1 MDREV
6 STSLAFLH
14 HKVST
19 IFPTLKGR
27 ETILSWEDREGD
39 EVSIGTDEELVTA
52 LTEMEAP
59 VYKLKVRVGSG
70 RKEIHPG
77 VVCDG
82 CNGCVLGLR
91 YKCLHCT
98 DYDLC
103 SRCQDK
109 GLHSH
114 HTKVRIPAPT
124 GGRIQGPG
132 HHLSRMCSQPLVS
145 HCYFKPLTV
154 RSSGDTKKEAGK
166 DHQGREKGQ
175 GSCKE
180 NLVSQSSSL
189 ESPSMKHLY
198 QVLMPIVGPALASV
212 VFPVLETIVNIEE
225 KNNNQNKEEEKAKT
239 GNDMLEKKEVKT
251 CTEDLAKEEVK
262 SGLME
267 SDKSVNIPE
276 KVNSEREKINTD
288 RPDQKKENPV
298 QDDDTKEDSEFEV
311 VTEQE
316 TEEPKVALA
325 LAAMKEMGFT
335 DEEGWL
341 STLLRSK
348 IGGLGLKVQE

>member
-52 LTEMEAP
+52 LTEMEGP
-59 VYKLKVRVGSG
+59 VYKLKVRVGLR

-82 CNGCVLGLR
+82 CNGCVVGLR

-103 SRCQDK
+103 SLCQDK

-124 GGRIQGPG
+124 GGRIQRPG
-132 HHLSRMCSQPLVS
+132 HHLSRMWSQPLVS
-145 HCYFKPLTV
+145 HCYFKPVMVT
-154 RSSGDTKKEAGK
+154 SGGDTRKEAGK
-166 DHQGREKGQ
+166 DNPVGEKGQ
-175 GSCKE
+175 GCSKE
-180 NLVSQSSSL
+180 SLCSQSSPL
-189 ESPSMKHLY
+189 ESPSMNHLY
-198 QVLMPIVGPALASV
+198 QVLMPIVGPALASI
-212 VFPVLETIVNIEE
+212 VFPVLETILNIEE
-225 KNNNQNKEEEKAKT
+225 KNIYQNKEEKKSKT
-239 GNDMLEKKEVKT
+239 CNDVVEKKEVKT
-251 CTEDLAKEEVK
+251 CIEDSAKEEVM
-262 SGLME
+262 SGSME
-267 SDKSVNIPE
+267 SDKSVNTSVKVESE
-276 KVNSEREKINTD
+276 KEKNNTD
-288 RPDQKKENPV
+288 RPDQERENPV

-316 TEEPKVALA
+316 TEDPKVALA

-341 STLLRSK
+341 SSLLRSK
-348 IGGLGLKVQE
+348 IGGMGMKVQE